1 MTKRISENLKNRN
14 VMGDFVA
21 SPASKALPLISN
33 ILLVG
38 FGFNFRRISGDKN
51 FWLGLSR
58 ELSPELEKLVVV
70 SVNSSPVKFE
80 QEGNMY
86 LYNVHRPLHFKKD
99 DGGVLRFQFQRH
111 PLPWEI
117 LERSA
122 TILKLIPFLK
132 KVVKLHDIKVIH
144 LMDNFGFFTGLIKI
158 VFPDL
163 RVYAT
168 AITYNTHDL
177 PLPLYSFYQRIILGN
192 MDKVVT
198 SSKAYR
204 EKLIEQGLSKEN
216 IKVIRW
222 GVPLANGNEGKLL
235 EEKTSSS
242 PKVILWTGFTQQIKT
257 KSFYVSLSLAQN
269 ILRKKL
275 AVDFIF
281 AFKPECFDK
290 RYCSFQQEHLQVI
303 TTNAE
308 DFPKLLEGV
317 DLLLAPVENYRSTVA
332 PPLTWLECMALGIP
346 IISTQ
351 APGIDEI
358 LKHNLTGF
366 VAKSNE
372 ELEGLIEKIL
382 EEEDLLSKV
391 CGKVKELIETKYNLK
406 DIAQDYLKLWRE
418 DDRAILS
425 SQNRLPISESG

>member
-1 MTKRISENLKNRN
+1 MKMSKKISEDSKNRN
-14 VMGDFVA
+14 VIGGFAV
-21 SPASKALPLISN
+21 SPASKAPPLIRN

-80 QEGNMY
+80 QEGNIY

-99 DGGVLRFQFQRH
+99 DGKVLRFQFQKH

-117 LERSA
+117 LERSV
-122 TILKLIPFLK
+122 TMLKLIPFLK

-144 LMDNFGFFTGLIKI
+144 LMDNFGFLTGLVKV
-158 VFPDL
+158 VFPKL

-177 PLPLYSFYQRIILGN
+177 PLNLYSFYQRIVLGN
-192 MDKVVT
+192 MDKMVA
-198 SSKAYR
+198 SSKAYG
-204 EKLIEQGLSKEN
+204 EKLIEHGLSKEK

-242 PKVILWTGFTQQIKT
+242 PKVILWTGFTQQIKI

-269 ILRKKL
+269 IIRKKL

-290 RYCSFQQEHLQVI
+290 RYVSFQQEHLQVI
-303 TTNAE
+303 TTSPE
-308 DFPKLLEGV
+308 DFPKLLESA
-317 DLLLAPVENYRSTVA
+317 DLLLAPVESFRSIIA
-332 PPLTWLECMALGIP
+332 PPLSWLECMALGIP
-346 IISTQ
+346 IITTQ
-351 APGIDEI
+351 SPGVDEVI
-358 LKHNLTGF
+358 KHKVNGF
-366 VAKSNE
+366 VAESDE
-372 ELEGLIEKIL
+372 ELEGLIEKVL
-382 EEEDLLSKV
+382 EDEKLLSKV
-391 CGKVKELIETKYNLK
+391 STKAKERVKENYNLK

-418 DDRAILS
+418 DGRTVLS
-425 SQNRLPISESG
+425 RQNRLSV